1 MSTREM
7 FCWLLPTQMMSPCK
21 HNCEKLIIISLA
33 LIMASVVADFRRV
46 FELLVCIGAS
56 RMLDGYEAEFILVA

>member
-1 MSTREM
+1 
-7 FCWLLPTQMMSPCK
+7 MMSPCK
-21 HNCEKLIIISLA
+21 HNCKKLIIISLA